1 MPEQTAPFDLSTLV
15 EQAIVHQP
23 GRNGTGKPAPPDVGG
38 CPPLPPLARLDPAL
52 ADGASRWL
60 DDYIAFSRHWSPR
73 AYDGFHEAVGLW
85 VLSTAAAGRV
95 MVHFGG
101 ERFTSLYILLCART
115 SLHTKSTTAEIGAQ
129 ALKAAELDWLL
140 LGDSMTPQKFI
151 RELAAHLPDD
161 YDSLPPALQ
170 ERVRARLA
178 LSGQRGWFYEE
189 FGQQIAAMM
198 RLNGIMA
205 DFRGL
210 LRRLDDHHEVYAY
223 GTISRGDD
231 TVERPYLALLA
242 NLTPA
247 ELRFYARPGGAL
259 WQDGFY
265 ARFAFVAPPRHDG
278 GKRGKFPPGERTIP
292 PHLVEPLVA
301 WHQRLGMPDI
311 RIVAATDG
319 EGKPTGSRRV
329 ERDEFAPAV
338 CAFGPGVVDAYYAYY
353 DGLLDIVEQSQSTDL
368 DGNYARLAEKALRIA
383 TLLASLEGGDLI
395 ELRHWARSQQIAE
408 RWRADLHHLMAAL
421 GDSEPTRSEQ
431 QEDQVW
437 QRLCVLAANGQAP
450 TAREIGQGIR
460 GMTTQDV
467 ERVLG
472 PLARS
477 GEVAVESVGRTQR
490 YRPVEV

>member
-1 MPEQTAPFDLSTLV
+1 MSHDLHALLD
-15 EQAIVHQP
+15 AALA
-23 GRNGTGKPAPPDVGG
+23 PAPAAAEPSPELGA
-38 CPPLPPLARLDPAL
+38 CPSLPAAAGLDPAL
-52 ADGASRWL
+52 AEGASPWL
-60 DDYIAFSRHWSPR
+60 DAYIAFSRRWSPR
-73 AYDGFHEAVGLW
+73 AYDGFHDATGLW

-95 MVHFGG
+95 MLHFGG
-101 ERFTSLYILLCART
+101 QRFTSLYLLLCART
-115 SLHTKSTTAEIGAQ
+115 SLYTKSTTAEIGLQ
-129 ALKAAELDWLL
+129 MLKAAGLDWLL
-140 LGDSMTPQKFI
+140 TADSMTPQKFI
-151 RELAAHLPDD
+151 RDLAAPLPED
-161 YDSLPPALQ
+161 YEQLTGAQ
-170 ERVRARLA
+170 RERLHARLA
-178 LSGQRGWFYEE
+178 LAGQRGWFYEE
-189 FGQQIAAMM
+189 FGQQLSAMM

-210 LRRLDDHHEVYAY
+210 LRRLDDHHEIYAY

-301 WHQRLGMPDI
+301 WHRRLGMPAI
-311 RIVAATDG
+311 RIVAAAEG
-319 EGKPTGSRRV
+319 EGKPAGQRRV
-329 ERDEFAPAV
+329 ERDALAPAV
-338 CAFGPGVVDAYYAYY
+338 CAFAPGVVDAYYAYY
-353 DGLLDIVEQSQSTDL
+353 DGLLDIVEQSRSTDL

-383 TLLASLEGGDLI
+383 ALLASLEGGDLI

-408 RWRADLHHLMAAL
+408 RWRADLHHLLAAL
-421 GDSEPTRSEQ
+421 GEVEPTRSEQ

-437 QRLCVLAANGQAP
+437 QRLCALAAGGQAP

-477 GEVAVESVGRTQR
+477 GAVAVESAGRTQR